1 MLAVG
6 IDIGGTSIKG
16 AVVNDLGQP
25 SEMFSI
31 PVIKNEPQE
40 ETINKLIE
48 ALKEYLKS
56 HKFNE
61 PISGIGIGI
70 PGSIE
75 AKRGVCRVSNNLG
88 WKELEIVKMMSK
100 HFDMPIKIT
109 NDANA
114 AALGEAAFGAGK
126 KYDNVVMFTLG
137 TGVGGGIIIDG
148 KVYEGSDGTGAEI
161 GHLIIDMHGPK
172 CTCGRYGCLEQFASA
187 NALARQT
194 EEAMKQHPE
203 SLMHQIAK
211 EEGKI
216 SAKVPFIAAR
226 QNDKVAL
233 EVVDNY
239 VSYLGIGICNV
250 CNIFRPDCCV
260 LSGGVAKEGDYLVD
274 KLTAYCEKN
283 SFGFPMA
290 KHCVIKV
297 AELGYMAGIIGAA
310 SLILKE

>member
-88 WKELEIVKMMSK
+88 WEQLEIVKIMHK

-126 KYDNVVMFTLG
+126 KYDNVIMFTLG

-172 CTCGRYGCLEQFASA
+172 CRCGRYGCLEQFASA
-187 NALARQT
+187 NA
-194 EEAMKQHPE
+194 
-203 SLMHQIAK
+203 
-211 EEGKI
+211 
-216 SAKVPFIAAR
+216 
-226 QNDKVAL
+226 
-233 EVVDNY
+233 
-239 VSYLGIGICNV
+239 
-250 CNIFRPDCCV
+250 
-260 LSGGVAKEGDYLVD
+260 
-274 KLTAYCEKN
+274 
-283 SFGFPMA
+283 
-290 KHCVIKV
+290 
-297 AELGYMAGIIGAA
+297 
-310 SLILKE
+310 